1 MIQLLCMLISVS
13 GTFGALMA
21 FFSNYVN
28 NNFYSNIFMW
38 LSSGALVLMLAFLV
52 NIVLYLIKA
61 VLFDK
66 KLKINMSKMS
76 TEEARLTVENF
87 SDYEIQLTIKSLLST
102 LLTLKLPEKRI
113 ATMVFNDVK
122 ACNN

>member
-1 MIQLLCMLISVS
+1 MIQLLCMLIGLT

-21 FFSNYVN
+21 IFSNYVN
-28 NNFYSNIFMW
+28 DEFYSSVFMG
-38 LSSGALVLMLAFLV
+38 LSSGALVLMLAFLF
-52 NIVLYLIKA
+52 NIVLYLVKA

-76 TEEARLTVENF
+76 TEEARFMVENF
-87 SDYEIQLTIKSLLST
+87 SDYEMQPTIKSLLST
-102 LLTLKLPEKRI
+102 LLTLKLPKKRI
-113 ATMVFNDVK
+113 ATMVFNDLK

>member
-1 MIQLLCMLISVS
+1 MVQLLCMLIGLT

-21 FFSNYVN
+21 MFSNYVN
-28 NNFYSNIFMW
+28 NDFYSDIFMW
-38 LSSGALVLMLAFLV
+38 FSSAALVLMLAFIV
-52 NIVLYLIKA
+52 NIVIYLIKA

-76 TEEARLTVENF
+76 TEEARLMVENF
-87 SDYEIQLTIKSLLST
+87 SDYEIQPTIKSLLST

-113 ATMVFNDVK
+113 ATLVFNDVK

>member
-1 MIQLLCMLISVS
+1 
-13 GTFGALMA
+13 
-21 FFSNYVN
+21 
-28 NNFYSNIFMW
+28 MW
-38 LSSGALVLMLAFLV
+38 LSSGALILMLAFLV

-87 SDYEIQLTIKSLLST
+87 SDYEIQPTIKSLLST
-102 LLTLKLPEKRI
+102 LLTLRLPEKRI
-113 ATMVFNDVK
+113 ATIVFNDVK
-122 ACNN
+122 ARNN